1 MGDASARGARMSA
14 LGFMIAQIRR
24 MLRVPA
30 HMKVGEAPEARS
42 PRPPSDT
49 REPAGKPEEAQQDG
63 RPVSGLGG
71 ALADCAELPVSV
83 LVASFFVNLLGL
95 ALPLAMLQ
103 IYDRI
108 LPNQSTETLLFLC
121 IGLLVVVLVEALMKL
136 LRSYVMGW
144 SAVCAGFRMEM
155 GAVTRFLK
163 ATPASVNGEPPGT
176 WIDGL
181 EALGRLNA
189 FHGGSSRLVLIDLPF
204 TALFL
209 LVTILV
215 GGTLALVP
223 IALMLAFGVSAVLKG
238 RTLSSVLTRRADQ
251 DNKRYDFLTEC
262 LAGLHT
268 IKGLAIEP
276 QMQRRFE
283 RLQKG
288 TALAS
293 YDTISFGNNLQT
305 QGNLFANLT
314 MISVV
319 TVGAIM
325 VMEGRLSIG
334 ELACC
339 TLLSGRLTQPILRG
353 IGLWSEL
360 QNVALAK
367 QRAAKFDGLQIT
379 AGPLTT
385 SAPDIRGEIEFDK
398 VSHRY
403 DTPNSPRLRDISLQA
418 QPGEFIG
425 IGGADGSG
433 RSTLAALI
441 LGDLEPISGS
451 VRIDRMDASGPNKRA
466 LRRRINH
473 VASSPTVFQ
482 GTILENLTMFQMGER
497 VDAARQAAQSIGL
510 EDDIH
515 RLPYGYDTLLAQ
527 GVAEALSAGL
537 LQRITIARALAAEP
551 KVLIFDEANTL
562 LDFKSDGLLR
572 EGLRQLRGHVTTL
585 FVSSRPS
592 LLGLADRVFE
602 LRNGEL
608 HPLDLTSS
616 NLPSGDGRRRPQGAI
631 A

>member
-1 MGDASARGARMSA
+1 MSA
-14 LGFMIAQIRR
+14 VEPESAGQAAG
-24 MLRVPA
+24 PA
-30 HMKVGEAPEARS
+30 
-42 PRPPSDT
+42 
-49 REPAGKPEEAQQDG
+49 
-63 RPVSGLGG
+63 SGLGR
-71 ALADCAELPVSV
+71 ALLDCADLPVSV
-83 LVASFFVNLLGL
+83 LLASFFVNLLGL

-108 LPNQSTETLLFLC
+108 LPNQSTDTLLFLC
-121 IGLLVVVLVEALMKL
+121 IGLLVVVLMEALMKL
-136 LRSYVMGW
+136 IRSYVMGW

-163 ATPASVNGEPPGT
+163 ATPASVNSEPPGI
-176 WIDGL
+176 WIDSL

-189 FHGGSSRLVLIDLPF
+189 FHGGSSRLVLVDLPF
-204 TALFL
+204 TVLFL
-209 LVTILV
+209 IVTILV

-223 IALMLAFGVSAVLKG
+223 IALMLIFGASAVFKG
-238 RTLSSVLTRRADQ
+238 YALSSILARRADQ

-293 YDTISFGNNLQT
+293 YDTIAFGNNLQT

-319 TVGAIM
+319 TVGAMM
-325 VMEGRLSIG
+325 VMDGRLSIG

-367 QRAAKFDGLQIT
+367 QRTAMFDRLQIT
-379 AGPLTT
+379 AG
-385 SAPDIRGEIEFDK
+385 SFAAPALDIRGEIVFDE
-398 VSHRY
+398 VSHWF
-403 DTPNSPRLRDISLQA
+403 DTPNSPRLRDISLQVR
-418 QPGEFIG
+418 PGEFIG

-433 RSTLAALI
+433 RSTLAGLI

-451 VRIDRMDASGPNKRA
+451 VRIDRIDASGPNKRA
-466 LRRRINH
+466 LRRCISH

-497 VDAARQAAQSIGL
+497 VDAARQAAQLIGL

-515 RLPYGYDTLLAQ
+515 RLPYGYDTPLAQ

-562 LDFKSDGLLR
+562 LDYRSDGLLR
-572 EGLRQLRGHVTTL
+572 DGLRQLRGHVTTL

-592 LLGLADRVFE
+592 LLGLADRIFE
-602 LRNGEL
+602 LQNGGL
-608 HPLDLTSS
+608 HPLDLASS
-616 NLPSGDGRRRPQGAI
+616 NLPSGDGSRPPQGAT

>member
-1 MGDASARGARMSA
+1 MAGASARGAPRSA
-14 LGFMIAQIRR
+14 FGFAIEQIRR
-24 MLRVPA
+24 MLGGPA
-30 HMKVGEAPEARS
+30 HREVEETAHRE
-42 PRPPSDT
+42 PRPPDDT
-49 REPAGKPEEAQQDG
+49 RGSAVAPDQPCPSDG
-63 RPVSGLGG
+63 PMPRLGR
-71 ALADCAELPVSV
+71 ALIDCAELPASV
-83 LVASFFVNLLGL
+83 LLASFFVNLLGL

-108 LPNQSTETLLFLC
+108 LPNQSTETLLYLC
-121 IGLLVVVLVEALMKL
+121 IGLFGIVLVEALMKL
-136 LRSYVMGW
+136 FRSYVMGW
-144 SAVCAGFRMEM
+144 RAVCDGFRMEM
-155 GAVTRFLK
+155 TAVTRFLK
-163 ATPASVNGEPPGT
+163 ATPASVNSEPPGT
-176 WIDGL
+176 WIDSM

-189 FHGGSSRLVLIDLPF
+189 FLGGSSRLVLIDLPF

-209 LVTILV
+209 IVTVLV
-215 GGTLALVP
+215 GGSLALVP
-223 IALMLAFGVSAVLKG
+223 IALMLIFGVSAIVKG
-238 RTLSSVLTRRADQ
+238 RTLSIVLARRADQ

-288 TALAS
+288 TARVS

-319 TVGAIM
+319 TVGAMM
-325 VMEGRLSIG
+325 VMDGRLSIG

-339 TLLSGRLTQPILRG
+339 TLLSGRLTQPVLRG

-360 QNVALAK
+360 QSVALSK
-367 QRAAKFDGLQIT
+367 QRADKFERLQIT
-379 AGPLTT
+379 AGSFPTR
-385 SAPDIRGEIEFDK
+385 APDIRGEIVFDR

-403 DTPNSPRLRDISLQA
+403 DMPGTPRLSDISLQVR
-418 QPGEFIG
+418 PGEFIG

-433 RSTLAALI
+433 RSTLAGLI
-441 LGDLEPISGS
+441 LGDLEPTSGS
-451 VRIDRMDASGPNKRA
+451 VRIDGMDASGPNKRA
-466 LRRRINH
+466 LRKRISH
-473 VASSPTVFQ
+473 VAPSPTVFQ
-482 GTILENLTMFQMGER
+482 GTILENLTMFEMGER
-497 VDAARQAAQSIGL
+497 VEAARQAAQLIGL

-515 RLPYGYDTLLAQ
+515 RLPYGYDTPLAQ

-551 KVLIFDEANTL
+551 KVLVFDEANTL
-562 LDFKSDGLLR
+562 LDFRSDGLLR
-572 EGLRQLRGHVTTL
+572 EGLRRLQGHVTTL

-602 LRNGEL
+602 LDDGRL
-608 HPLDLTSS
+608 RPLDPRSLTHT
-616 NLPSGDGRRRPQGAI
+616 PGDGGRRPQGAI